1 MKFFLSASIVVFAH
15 IVTGTVALAQH
26 ATYARVRVSNGPVL
40 EYPSHWKI
48 ADEATVQNRTHT
60 TQALAEVAGVDIN
73 GIQKRSRVVIES
85 QPSPNTAQIRASI
98 VTPQEYTQ
106 DGLRT
111 ATANDLQALKAD
123 FEVVFRKMS
132 DSGAVKLHKMAE
144 PRIER
149 LADKFALVIS
159 YTRYTLTDPVLWQVE
174 QIKIPFENRMLSLT
188 ISYRTSDSV
197 TMKPIVDRVKRTL
210 IF

>member
-1 MKFFLSASIVVFAH
+1 MKKILSFLIFFNLFYFFASI
-15 IVTGTVALAQH
+15 TSAQQ
-26 ATYARVRVSNGPVL
+26 ASYLKVRVSDGPVL

-48 ADEATVQNRTHT
+48 ADEATVLNRVHA
-60 TQALAEVAGVDIN
+60 TQAAAEIAGVDLN
-73 GIQKRSRVVIES
+73 GFQKRSRVVIES

-106 DGLRT
+106 DDLRT

-123 FEVVFRKMS
+123 FEVVFRRMS
-132 DSGAVKLHKMAE
+132 DSGGVKLHKMGE

-159 YTRYTLTDPVLWQVE
+159 YTRYTLKDPVLWQVE

-188 ISYRTSDSV
+188 VSYRTSDSV